1 MTEVSLEKLVPE
13 KDFAA
18 LLGVRAQP
26 FLGLSRL
33 LVGTGEASWTKR
45 DYFQL
50 HTEADELESFL
61 DDYGARYNRTYNYL
75 TELTA
80 SIRGFA
86 LTGLTLE
93 HLARRLEGY
102 GVLPELEGVGR
113 AEARTDLERG
123 RTFVRHSL
131 TVLLEAIA
139 REARERGLPALE
151 RDRPPASQDVVQ
163 RFRLPRNVGQEEL
176 ENEEQRI
183 AEVAS
188 KYLQAANMLRD
199 AGIRRLRTE
208 SEREAFLADR
218 CSEEQARVY
227 EATVHNLQS
236 AYDTHIKN
244 TLLEARDDRLARL
257 RGFISCSLHLL
268 EAVTQLTHFVERHE
282 SGMRSE
288 AAERRLS
295 ELVDRSEVVDVTLNA
310 LLYWAHRFMERGRTT
325 ADDLLPSYMNV
336 QELEVELDGGITLHA
351 RPASLIVAIVNHHG
365 TPVEMTVAGSTCHA
379 GSILE
384 LMIAVGSHPDE
395 RRYTFRG
402 DEHPLR
408 DIQRLFEAGLGE
420 GGLDRL
426 PAELSYLRGD

>member
-18 LLGVRAQP
+18 LLAVRALP
-26 FLGLSRL
+26 FLGLARVL
-33 LVGTGEASWTKR
+33 LGAGEASWIKR

-50 HTEADELESFL
+50 HTEADDLESFL

-102 GVLPELEGVGR
+102 GVLPELEGVERPLAR
-113 AEARTDLERG
+113 AELERG
-123 RTFVRHSL
+123 REFVRHSL
-131 TVLLEAIA
+131 TVLIEAFA
-139 REARERGLPALE
+139 REARERGVPTSQGNPAPV
-151 RDRPPASQDVVQ
+151 DPDFVQ

-176 ENEEQRI
+176 ENEQQHI

-199 AGIRRLRTE
+199 AGIRRLHDE
-208 SEREAFLADR
+208 AEREAFLTDR
-218 CSEEQARVY
+218 CSEELARVY

-244 TLLEARDDRLARL
+244 TTLEARDDRLARL
-257 RGFISCSLHLL
+257 RGFVSCSLHLL

-282 SGMRSE
+282 SGLRSE

-295 ELVDRSEVVDVTLNA
+295 ELVDRGEVVDVTLNA
-310 LLYWAHRFMERGRTT
+310 LLYWAHRFMEQGRSI
-325 ADDLLPSYMNV
+325 AEELLPSYTNV
-336 QELEVELDGGITLHA
+336 QELEVEVEAGVSLHA
-351 RPASLIVAIVNHHG
+351 RPAALIVAIVNHHG

-395 RRYTFRG
+395 RRYCFRG

-408 DIQRLFEAGLGE
+408 DIRLLFEAGLGE
-420 GGLDRL
+420 HGLQAL
-426 PAELSYLRGD
+426 PPELSYLRGD